1 MKKKYYWKVVKSVL
15 PEIYKIYR
23 SCVISE
29 GKYSLEYR
37 VGIPTKSAMKENGIF
52 VFDTRENAR
61 YFKHNEGGIIFKC
74 EVEGNEI
81 ECPTFYAIWDLKIG
95 ERIVIDYG
103 DDSFPE
109 GTKSFPSVT
118 LVKKYE

>member
-1 MKKKYYWKVVKSVL
+1 MKKTNKKYYWKVVKFVS
-15 PEIYKIYR
+15 PEVYR
-23 SCVISE
+23 SCVISK

-37 VGIPTKSAMKENGIF
+37 VGVPTKSLMKENGIF
-52 VFDTRENAR
+52 VFDTRESAIDFR
-61 YFKHNEGGIIFKC
+61 RNEGGTIFKC

-81 ECPTFYAIWDLKIG
+81 ECPTFYAIRELKMGGRIG
-95 ERIVIDYG
+95 M

-118 LVKKYE
+118 LIKKYE